1 MRDRVADG
9 FLCSLMCCGND
20 FQHLNQTA
28 LFSGPQASAGS
39 YSVVKANFERSM
51 AIHAARRLATPTW
64 SNNRDQFRAPEGELP
79 RSFYTD
85 CAVWSAFA
93 DSDNCCSFEN
103 IQYKGNSYRVRNNLF
118 PFSIADVEQW
128 GVPLG
133 SAEKSEGE
141 SFFFVW
147 LKGRRLSADAAAV
160 MKKARAFYEYCYVN
174 QLAPIWDAGYMQL
187 KNAVAED
194 AEGKK
199 LLAALKAA
207 HKKMSVKLL
216 KDVIACGM
224 IPEDVQYFDGV
235 PYEEEV

>member
-1 MRDRVADG
+1 M
-9 FLCSLMCCGND
+9 
-20 FQHLNQTA
+20 
-28 LFSGPQASAGS
+28 
-39 YSVVKANFERSM
+39 
-51 AIHAARRLATPTW
+51 
-64 SNNRDQFRAPEGELP
+64 
-79 RSFYTD
+79 
-85 CAVWSAFA
+85 
-93 DSDNCCSFEN
+93 
-103 IQYKGNSYRVRNNLF
+103 RNNLF

-133 SAEKSEGE
+133 SVEKSEGE

-147 LKGRRLSADAAAV
+147 LKGRRLSAD
-160 MKKARAFYEYCYVN
+160 AFYEYCYVN